1 MKKFLSFL
9 VIFIILL
16 VGAFLWRAGFFNKD
30 NGIEKQEQ
38 TRQENEVAKIESIEI
53 NDANQLYKITGSYP
67 QIAGVAQLNQEI
79 EEQAY
84 LAINDFKNVTT
95 ENWQARKEFASP
107 EENLGEF
114 PEAPFQMQIS
124 FDVAQNSSDLVS
136 LVLRWG
142 GYTGG
147 AHGYQDLKTFN
158 YNLKNN
164 EGVTLAGLFNEKQ
177 DYLETVSAFAIS
189 DLTRQI
195 KEITGEPESE
205 LEASIMMI
213 KSGAGPKLENFENFT
228 IKDNVITFYFPP
240 YQVAPY
246 ALGEMKVEMSL
257 D

>member
-1 MKKFLSFL
+1 MKKFLL
-9 VIFIILL
+9 TAILIVIIS
-16 VGAFLWRAGFFNKD
+16 VGVSLWRAGFFNKD

-38 TRQENEVAKIESIEI
+38 TRQENEAAKIESIEI

-67 QIAGVAQLNQEI
+67 QIAGAAQLNQEI

-124 FDVAQNSSDLVS
+124 FDVAQNSSNLIS
-136 LVLRWG
+136 LLLRWG
-142 GYTGG
+142 GYSGG

-158 YNLKNN
+158 YNPEQNQS
-164 EGVTLAGLFNEKQ
+164 VSLASLFSDKD
-177 DYLETVSAFAIS
+177 DYLQIIS
-189 DLTRQI
+189 NFVINDLTEQI
-195 KEITGEPESE
+195 KEITGQPESE

-213 KSGAGPKLENFENFT
+213 ESGAGPKLENFENFT
-228 IKDNVITFYFPP
+228 IKDNTITFYFSP

-246 ALGEMKVEMSL
+246 ALGEMKVEMN
-257 D
+257 